1 MKKRIGIVI
10 AAVTLAVVVL
20 LVWNY
25 LYKKSLMIENYKAD
39 LYAVMI
45 SYPDGEGNYI
55 PCTIV
60 EKEIVDEF
68 YRAIESS
75 KVQSVKHFV
84 EDEIPFT
91 DGPTIILYFTDG
103 SKEREYY
110 EGEFFNDGY
119 KEVLHS
125 DSEVAAQYEYGW
137 RKYNIMDDTMI
148 LFSNQELFELMEKYV
163 EQGTQSGEFS
173 KSHKSS

>member
-1 MKKRIGIVI
+1 MVKKRIGIVV
-10 AAVTLAVVVL
+10 AAVTMAVVVF

-25 LYKKSLMIENYKAD
+25 LYKKALIIENYKSD

-60 EKEIVDEF
+60 EKEILDEF
-68 YRAIESS
+68 YHAIESS
-75 KVQSVKHFV
+75 KIRSVKYSV
-84 EDEIPFT
+84 EDEIAFT
-91 DGPTIILYFTDG
+91 DGPTIILYFANDG
-103 SKEREYY
+103 EERDYYGGEY
-110 EGEFFNDGY
+110 FNDGY
-119 KEVLHS
+119 KEVLHA

-137 RKYNIMDDTMI
+137 RKYNNMSDTMI

-163 EQGTQSGEFS
+163 TR
-173 KSHKSS
+173 KID